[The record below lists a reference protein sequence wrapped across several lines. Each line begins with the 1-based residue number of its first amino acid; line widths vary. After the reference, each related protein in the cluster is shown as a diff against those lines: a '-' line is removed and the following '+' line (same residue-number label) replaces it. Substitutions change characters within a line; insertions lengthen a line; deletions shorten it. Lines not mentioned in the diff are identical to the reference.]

1 MREEVSAHIGVDRVD
16 ARRVR
21 VGAPRGEGNQRLN
34 DRVAIIRA
42 IGLSLVSTVVSCSH
56 ASPAALSTELRE
68 HMKLERFD
76 MVTSLRGL
84 PLGVR
89 GALQTLFGS
98 QEFDIA
104 RDIAEPG
111 ERFQGTDAIDIPQ
124 LPLRR
129 LIAAECSLD
138 HCLVY
143 YERGGSAPTYHVALF
158 HWTPEATRLESGG
171 LAAERLASIGDAR
184 KALLSGAIKS
194 STKVW

>member
-1 MREEVSAHIGVDRVD
+1 MYHRILTLTLLLAV
-16 ARRVR
+16 
-21 VGAPRGEGNQRLN
+21 L
-34 DRVAIIRA
+34 
-42 IGLSLVSTVVSCSH
+42 SCSH
-56 ASPAALSTELRE
+56 AAPAALSSELQE

-89 GALQTLFGS
+89 GALQALFGS

-111 ERFQGTDAIDIPQ
+111 DRFQGTDAIDIPQ

-138 HCLVY
+138 HCLVF
-143 YERGGSAPTYHVALF
+143 YERGGSALTQYVALF
-158 HWTPEATRLESGG
+158 HWTPDGTRLESGG

-194 STKVW
+194 STTVW